1 MAEFAKWWEGFR
13 ASGNIA
19 PIALGISREEL
30 LAFLG
35 EPDDE
40 ARGILKYGRLEFHF
54 GDGLS
59 LIYADDDFGV
69 VETCTRPLLTSQS
82 DCRWFAV
89 QCILQHPKV
98 TTDFLYEE
106 RITIWRTAKFEDAI
120 AQAEAEASSYAG
132 PGKHLGYSNAF
143 EMYQAPTHGEEVY
156 SLMRESTL
164 PPEEYLSSF
173 HDTGKERSQRIN
185 TV

>member
-1 MAEFAKWWEGFR
+1 MASAEFAKWWDGFR

-30 LAFLG
+30 LAFFG

-69 VETCTRPLLTSQS
+69 VETCIRPLLTSQS

-106 RITIWRTAKFEDAI
+106 RITICALPTSRMRSHKRRPTQVPMLAPGSTSDTPMPLRCIKRQHTARKSIHSCVRAHCDRKTI
-120 AQAEAEASSYAG
+120 
-132 PGKHLGYSNAF
+132 
-143 EMYQAPTHGEEVY
+143 
-156 SLMRESTL
+156 
-164 PPEEYLSSF
+164 
-173 HDTGKERSQRIN
+173 
-185 TV
+185 